1 MHRTSAVE
9 SLQARNPVRGFPPD
23 QCLPDRGA
31 QAAGTVDTGGSRRH
45 QARRRFGAAN
55 GIPAHRAAADLPHG
69 LGAADEGVDR
79 DGGRA
84 RRLHRSEPVI
94 ESIHRQSQHRPAVQ
108 HVHVRVEAGPQDH
121 LLAAVAARHAH
132 RQDDGVRAG
141 CRRLLAR
148 ESRELRGLP
157 VTHLLGPGFNLT
169 LRPMRYPKFYEMYR
183 AAIKNTWS
191 VEEIDF
197 QIDLGH
203 LQRRMSPADR
213 HLIERLVA
221 FFATGDSIVANN
233 LVLSL
238 YKHINAPEARMYL
251 SRQLY
256 EEALH
261 VQFYLTLLD
270 NYVPDQ
276 AQRAR
281 AFAAVDNIPSIRRKA
296 QFCQRWTDSVLD
308 LHRIDSMQDRRQFL
322 LNLTCFASCIEGLF
336 FFGAFAY
343 VYFLRSRGLLP
354 GLAAGTSW
362 VFRDESAHMAFAY
375 EVIKTVREEEPELF
389 DDSCARE
396 VLTMIEDAIDCEIA
410 FADDVLAGGVVG
422 LTRLEM
428 REYLQYV
435 ADQRLL
441 MLQLPIRF
449 GSRNPF
455 SFMELQDVQE
465 LTNFFE
471 RRVSSYQVAVQGE
484 VAFDQAF

>member
-1 MHRTSAVE
+1 M
-9 SLQARNPVRGFPPD
+9 SL
-23 QCLPDRGA
+23 
-31 QAAGTVDTGGSRRH
+31 
-45 QARRRFGAAN
+45 
-55 GIPAHRAAADLPHG
+55 
-69 LGAADEGVDR
+69 
-79 DGGRA
+79 
-84 RRLHRSEPVI
+84 
-94 ESIHRQSQHRPAVQ
+94 
-108 HVHVRVEAGPQDH
+108 
-121 LLAAVAARHAH
+121 LL
-132 RQDDGVRAG
+132 D
-141 CRRLLAR
+141 
-148 ESRELRGLP
+148 
-157 VTHLLGPGFNLT
+157 PGFSLT
-169 LRPMRYPKFYEMYR
+169 LRPMHYPKFYEMYR

-197 QIDLGH
+197 QIDLSH
-203 LQRRMSPADR
+203 MQRRMGPADR

-233 LVLSL
+233 LVLNL

-276 AQRAR
+276 ERRAL
-281 AFAAVDNIPSIRRKA
+281 AFAAIDNIPSIRRKA
-296 QFCQRWTDSVLD
+296 EFCRRWTDSVAD
-308 LHRIDSMQDRRQFL
+308 LNRIGTRSERRQFL

-389 DDSCARE
+389 DESWARE
-396 VLTMIEDAIDCEIA
+396 VLTMIEEAVECEIA

>member
-1 MHRTSAVE
+1 MT
-9 SLQARNPVRGFPPD
+9 
-23 QCLPDRGA
+23 
-31 QAAGTVDTGGSRRH
+31 
-45 QARRRFGAAN
+45 
-55 GIPAHRAAADLPHG
+55 
-69 LGAADEGVDR
+69 
-79 DGGRA
+79 
-84 RRLHRSEPVI
+84 
-94 ESIHRQSQHRPAVQ
+94 
-108 HVHVRVEAGPQDH
+108 
-121 LLAAVAARHAH
+121 
-132 RQDDGVRAG
+132 
-141 CRRLLAR
+141 RLLD
-148 ESRELRGLP
+148 
-157 VTHLLGPGFNLT
+157 PGFNLT

-183 AAIKNTWS
+183 SAIKNTWS

-203 LQRRMSPADR
+203 LQRRMNGADR

-233 LVLSL
+233 VVLSL

-276 AQRAR
+276 EQRAR
-281 AFAAVDNIPSIRRKA
+281 AFAAIDNIPSIAKKA
-296 QFCQRWTDSVLD
+296 RFCQRWIDSVSNLE
-308 LHRIDSMQDRRQFL
+308 RIKSPADKRQFL

-354 GLAAGTSW
+354 GLASGTNW

-375 EVIKTVREEEPELF
+375 EVLRTVRQEEPELF
-389 DDSCARE
+389 DSQWAAE
-396 VLTMIEDAIDCEIA
+396 VRTMIEEAVDCETA
-410 FADDVLAGGVVG
+410 FAEDVLSEGVIG
-422 LTRLEM
+422 LTRIEM
-428 REYLQYV
+428 GQYIQYV

-441 MLQLPIRF
+441 MLGLPARF
-449 GSRNPF
+449 GARNPF

-471 RRVSSYQVAVQGE
+471 RKVSAYQVAVQGE

>member
-1 MHRTSAVE
+1 M
-9 SLQARNPVRGFPPD
+9 N
-23 QCLPDRGA
+23 
-31 QAAGTVDTGGSRRH
+31 
-45 QARRRFGAAN
+45 
-55 GIPAHRAAADLPHG
+55 
-69 LGAADEGVDR
+69 
-79 DGGRA
+79 
-84 RRLHRSEPVI
+84 
-94 ESIHRQSQHRPAVQ
+94 
-108 HVHVRVEAGPQDH
+108 
-121 LLAAVAARHAH
+121 
-132 RQDDGVRAG
+132 
-141 CRRLLAR
+141 RLLD
-148 ESRELRGLP
+148 
-157 VTHLLGPGFNLT
+157 PGFNLT
-169 LRPMRYPKFYEMYR
+169 LRPMQYPKFYDMYR

-203 LQRRMSPADR
+203 LQRRMSAADR

-233 LVLSL
+233 VVLSL

-276 AQRAR
+276 EQRCK
-281 AFAAVDNIPSIRRKA
+281 AFAAVENIPSISKKA
-296 QFCQRWTDSVLD
+296 RFCQRWIDSVSSLQ
-308 LHRIDSMQDRRQFL
+308 RIDTQQDKRCFL

-354 GLAAGTSW
+354 GLASGTNW

-375 EVIKTVREEEPELF
+375 EVLRTVRLEEPELF
-389 DDSCARE
+389 DAQWASDVRA
-396 VLTMIEDAIDCEIA
+396 MIEEAVDCEA
-410 FADDVLAGGVVG
+410 SFADDVLCQGVVG
-422 LTRLEM
+422 LTRIEM
-428 REYLQYV
+428 HQYIHYV

-441 MLQLPIRF
+441 MLGLPPVY
-449 GSRNPF
+449 GARNPF
-455 SFMELQDVQE
+455 AFMELQDVQE

-471 RRVSSYQVAVQGE
+471 RKVSAYQVAVQGE
-484 VAFDQAF
+484 VSFDMTF

>member
-1 MHRTSAVE
+1 MS
-9 SLQARNPVRGFPPD
+9 
-23 QCLPDRGA
+23 
-31 QAAGTVDTGGSRRH
+31 
-45 QARRRFGAAN
+45 
-55 GIPAHRAAADLPHG
+55 
-69 LGAADEGVDR
+69 
-79 DGGRA
+79 
-84 RRLHRSEPVI
+84 
-94 ESIHRQSQHRPAVQ
+94 
-108 HVHVRVEAGPQDH
+108 
-121 LLAAVAARHAH
+121 
-132 RQDDGVRAG
+132 
-141 CRRLLAR
+141 RLLD
-148 ESRELRGLP
+148 
-157 VTHLLGPGFNLT
+157 PGFNLT

-183 AAIKNTWS
+183 GAIKNTWS

-197 QIDLGH
+197 QIDLSH
-203 LQRRMSPADR
+203 LQRRMSGADR

-251 SRQLY
+251 SRQLF

-276 AQRAR
+276 EQRAR
-281 AFAAVDNIPSIRRKA
+281 AFAAIDNIPSIRRKA
-296 QFCQRWTDSVLD
+296 QFCQRWTDSVLS
-308 LHRIDSMQDRRQFL
+308 LHRIESIQDKRRFL

-354 GLAAGTSW
+354 GLAAGTNW

-375 EVIKTVREEEPELF
+375 QVLDTVRQEEPELF
-389 DDSCARE
+389 DPNWAAQ
-396 VLTMIEDAIDCEIA
+396 VKTMIEEAVECEVA
-410 FADDVLAGGVVG
+410 FADDVLSDGVPG

-441 MLQLPIRF
+441 KLNLPATY

-455 SFMELQDVQE
+455 AFMELQDVQE

-471 RRVSSYQVAVQGE
+471 RKVSSYQVAVQGE
-484 VAFDQAF
+484 VAFDHAF